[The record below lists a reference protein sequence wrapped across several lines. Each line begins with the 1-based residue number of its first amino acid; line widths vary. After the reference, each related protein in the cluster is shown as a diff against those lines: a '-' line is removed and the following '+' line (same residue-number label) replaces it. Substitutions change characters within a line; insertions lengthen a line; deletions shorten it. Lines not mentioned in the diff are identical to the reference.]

1 VKVVLFNNASLG
13 MVKLEMMVE
22 GIPDYETDHEA
33 TNFAAIAQG
42 VGIPAMRAEDP
53 RDVRAT
59 LEKGLSEP
67 GPVLMEFVTDP
78 NALSIPPAITGEQ
91 IRGFATS
98 ATKMVLGGG
107 VGRMVDLARA
117 NLRNLPRP

>member
-1 VKVVLFNNASLG
+1 
-13 MVKLEMMVE
+13 MMVD
-22 GIPDYETDHEA
+22 GIPDFETDHEP
-33 TNFAAIAQG
+33 TNFSAIAEG
-42 VGIPAMRAEDP
+42 AGIRALRVEDP

-59 LEKGLSEP
+59 LEKGLADP

-117 NLRNLPRP
+117 NLRNIPRP